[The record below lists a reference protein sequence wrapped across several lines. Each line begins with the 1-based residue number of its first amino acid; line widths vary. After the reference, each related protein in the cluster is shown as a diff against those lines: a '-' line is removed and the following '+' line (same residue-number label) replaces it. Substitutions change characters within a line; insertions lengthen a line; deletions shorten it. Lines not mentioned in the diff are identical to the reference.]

1 MVVASSHQVMVTR
14 YGQCPARIIEIVL
27 TQLPQPS
34 WRSTA
39 WRETDRQ
46 GLSTMTRVVRA
57 TSQSASPVKSRDL
70 CMHRFAIFE
79 AAKPARWTQML
90 PLHQFHH
97 FPSGIWI

>member
-34 WRSTA
+34 WRLTA

-46 GLSTMTRVVRA
+46 GFSISDA
-57 TSQSASPVKSRDL
+57 GSACYHPIS
-70 CMHRFAIFE
+70 I
-79 AAKPARWTQML
+79 ARQVT
-90 PLHQFHH
+90 
-97 FPSGIWI
+97 

>member
-34 WRSTA
+34 WRLTA

-46 GLSTMTRVVRA
+46 GLSMSDTGSVCYQPI
-57 TSQSASPVKSRDL
+57 S
-70 CMHRFAIFE
+70 I
-79 AAKPARWTQML
+79 ARQVT
-90 PLHQFHH
+90 
-97 FPSGIWI
+97 